1 MAFVLAGAF
10 ADPEELGGCGGV
22 AEHKVVTGGESAA
35 ILERKGKERM
45 LGIDGVK

>member
-22 AEHKVVTGGESAA
+22 AEDKVVTRGEASA
-35 ILERKGKERM
+35 ILWKNISG
-45 LGIDGVK
+45 D